1 MKLTTFTSALA
12 LASSAVAAPSIAIE
26 KRNPSGSFEL
36 VAYGVADDAI
46 RMFYSDGMFI
56 PLPHCIQPRSN
67 LMGPQ
72 VSPTPVTLLS
82 GPLETSPPM

>member
-46 RMFYSDGMFI
+46 RMFYSDGMSLLR
-56 PLPHCIQPRSN
+56 PLIH
-67 LMGPQ
+67 
-72 VSPTPVTLLS
+72 VSQSDIDSQALPTPATRPSGHMETL
-82 GPLETSPPM
+82 PPT